1 MVQQIQ
7 QNIQKKR
14 ETKSPRSMRLKIQKS
29 MMVILAVTLVLFYVI
44 LSVIL
49 YNQNMSILRAEVRQ
63 EARYICTAVDIS
75 GTEYLEQMDNI
86 DESTRVTRIDADGS
100 VLYDSRRDADTL
112 DNHSGR
118 EEVKEALKSGEG
130 EDVRR
135 SVTVEKDL
143 YYYAMLLDDG
153 SVLRVSREVD
163 SLASTALAML
173 PVIGGLAV
181 LIIVFAMLLAKWQ
194 TSRLIKPIN
203 ELDLEHPL
211 DNDVYTEL
219 SPLLTAMDR
228 QNKEKE
234 AVSNMRKEFSANVS
248 HELKTPLTSISGY
261 AEIMKNGMVRP
272 ADIPVFSERI
282 YKEARRLITLVEDII
297 KLSKLDEESV
307 ELEKQEVD
315 LYDLTREIISRLA
328 PQASQKNVRMEL
340 TGEPVKYTGIR
351 QILDEM
357 VYNVCE
363 NAIKYNND
371 GGRVTVW
378 VGNTLEGPK
387 ISVADTGIGI
397 PAEHHER
404 IFERFYRVDKS
415 HSKERGGTGLGLS
428 IVKHGALLHGAKV
441 SVESTPG
448 KGTKIEMQF

>member
-14 ETKSPRSMRLKIQKS
+14 EKKSPRSMRLKMQKS

-49 YNQNMSILRAEVRQ
+49 YNQNMSILRAEVKQ
-63 EARYICTAVDIS
+63 EAKYICTAVNIS

-86 DESTRVTRIDADGS
+86 DESTRVTRIDESGN

-118 EEVKEALKSGEG
+118 EEVREALKSGEG

-143 YYYAMLLDDG
+143 YYYALLLEDG

-163 SLASTALAML
+163 SLASTALTML

-181 LIIVFAMLLAKWQ
+181 LMIIFAMLLAKWQ
-194 TSRLIKPIN
+194 TARLIKPIN
-203 ELDLEHPL
+203 ELDLEQPL

-228 QNKEKE
+228 QNREKE

-315 LYDLTREIISRLA
+315 LYDLTREIVSRLS
-328 PQASQKNVRMEL
+328 PQASQKNIRMEL
-340 TGEPVKYTGIR
+340 TGEPVKYVGIR

-397 PAEHHER
+397 PKEHHER

-441 SVESTPG
+441 SVDSSPG
-448 KGTKIEMQF
+448 RGTKIEMQF

>member
-1 MVQQIQ
+1 MVQKIQ
-7 QNIQKKR
+7 QNIR
-14 ETKSPRSMRLKIQKS
+14 EKIRERYPRSMRLKIQKS

-49 YNQNMSILRAEVRQ
+49 YNQNMSILRAEVKQ
-63 EARYICTAVDIS
+63 EAKYICTAVNIS

-86 DESTRVTRIDADGS
+86 DESTRVTRIDESGN

-118 EEVKEALKSGEG
+118 EEVREALKSGEG

-143 YYYAMLLDDG
+143 YYYALLLEDG

-163 SLASTALAML
+163 SLASTALTML

-181 LIIVFAMLLAKWQ
+181 LMIIFAMLLAKWQ
-194 TSRLIKPIN
+194 TARLIKPIN
-203 ELDLEHPL
+203 ELDLEQPL
-211 DNDVYTEL
+211 DNDVYAEL

-228 QNKEKE
+228 QNREKE

-315 LYDLTREIISRLA
+315 LYDLTREIVSRLS
-328 PQASQKNVRMEL
+328 PQASQKNIRMEL
-340 TGEPVKYTGIR
+340 TGEPVKYVGIR

-397 PAEHHER
+397 PKEHHER

-441 SVESTPG
+441 SVDSSPG
-448 KGTKIEMQF
+448 RGTKIEMQF

>member
-1 MVQQIQ
+1 MVQKIQ
-7 QNIQKKR
+7 QNIR
-14 ETKSPRSMRLKIQKS
+14 EKIRERYPRSMRLKIQKS

-49 YNQNMSILRAEVRQ
+49 YNQNMSILRAEVKQ
-63 EARYICTAVDIS
+63 EAKYICTAVNIS

-86 DESTRVTRIDADGS
+86 DESTRVTRIDESGN

-118 EEVKEALKSGEG
+118 EEVREALKSGEG

-143 YYYAMLLDDG
+143 YYYALLLEDG

-163 SLASTALAML
+163 SLASTALTML

-181 LIIVFAMLLAKWQ
+181 LMIIFAMLLAKWQ
-194 TSRLIKPIN
+194 TARLIKPIN
-203 ELDLEHPL
+203 ELDLEQPL

-228 QNKEKE
+228 QNREKE

-315 LYDLTREIISRLA
+315 LYDLTREIVSRLS
-328 PQASQKNVRMEL
+328 PQASQKNIRMEL
-340 TGEPVKYTGIR
+340 TGEPVKYVGIR

-371 GGRVTVW
+371 GGGSLSGSAIHWKDLRSVLLIRVSVFRRNTMSVFLRDFTAWIRVTRRSA
-378 VGNTLEGPK
+378 EGP
-387 ISVADTGIGI
+387 D
-397 PAEHHER
+397 
-404 IFERFYRVDKS
+404 
-415 HSKERGGTGLGLS
+415 LGCLS
-428 IVKHGALLHGAKV
+428 
-441 SVESTPG
+441 
-448 KGTKIEMQF
+448 

>member
-1 MVQQIQ
+1 MVQKIQ
-7 QNIQKKR
+7 QNIR
-14 ETKSPRSMRLKIQKS
+14 EKIRERYPRSMRLKIQKS

-49 YNQNMSILRAEVRQ
+49 YNQNLSILRAEVRQ
-63 EARYICTAVDIS
+63 EAKYICTAVNIS

-118 EEVKEALKSGEG
+118 EEVKEALKNGEG

-228 QNKEKE
+228 HNKEKE
-234 AVSNMRKEFSANVS
+234 AVSNMMKEFSANVS

>member
-14 ETKSPRSMRLKIQKS
+14 KKKIPRSMRLKIQKS

-118 EEVKEALKSGEG
+118 EEVKEALKNGEG

-173 PVIGGLAV
+173 PVIGGFAV
-181 LIIVFAMLLAKWQ
+181 LMIIFAMLLAKWQ
-194 TSRLIKPIN
+194 TARLIKPIN
-203 ELDLEHPL
+203 ELDLENPL

-441 SVESTPG
+441 SVESEPG

>member
-14 ETKSPRSMRLKIQKS
+14 KKKIPRSMRLKIQKS

-49 YNQNMSILRAEVRQ
+49 YNQNLSILRAEVRQ
-63 EARYICTAVDIS
+63 EAKYICTAVNIS

-118 EEVKEALKSGEG
+118 EEVKEALKNGEG

-173 PVIGGLAV
+173 PVIGGFAV
-181 LIIVFAMLLAKWQ
+181 LMIIFAMLLAKWQ
-194 TSRLIKPIN
+194 TARLIKPIN
-203 ELDLEHPL
+203 ELDLENPL

>member
-14 ETKSPRSMRLKIQKS
+14 KKKIPRSMRLKIQKS

-49 YNQNMSILRAEVRQ
+49 YNQNLSILRAEVRQ
-63 EARYICTAVDIS
+63 EAKYICTAVNIS

-118 EEVKEALKSGEG
+118 EEVKEALKNGEG

-441 SVESTPG
+441 SVESEPG

>member
-14 ETKSPRSMRLKIQKS
+14 KKKIPRSMRLKIQKS

-118 EEVKEALKSGEG
+118 EEVKEALKNGEG

-441 SVESTPG
+441 SVESEPG

>member
-14 ETKSPRSMRLKIQKS
+14 KKKIPRSMRLKIQKS

-49 YNQNMSILRAEVRQ
+49 YNQNLSILRAEVRQ
-63 EARYICTAVDIS
+63 EAKYICTAVNIS

>member
-1 MVQQIQ
+1 MVQKIQ
-7 QNIQKKR
+7 QNIREKIRKR
-14 ETKSPRSMRLKIQKS
+14 YPRSMRLKIQKS

-49 YNQNMSILRAEVRQ
+49 YSQNMSILRAEVKQ
-63 EARYICTAVDIS
+63 EAKYICTAVNIS

-86 DESTRVTRIDADGS
+86 DESTRVARIDESGN

-118 EEVKEALKSGEG
+118 EEVREALKSGEG

-143 YYYAMLLDDG
+143 YYYALLLEDG

-163 SLASTALAML
+163 SLASTALTML

-181 LIIVFAMLLAKWQ
+181 LMIIFAMLLAKWQ
-194 TSRLIKPIN
+194 TARLIKPIN
-203 ELDLEHPL
+203 ELDLEQPL

-228 QNKEKE
+228 QNREKE

-315 LYDLTREIISRLA
+315 LYDLTREIVSRLS
-328 PQASQKNVRMEL
+328 PQASQKNIRMEL
-340 TGEPVKYTGIR
+340 TGEPVKYVGIR

-363 NAIKYNND
+363 NAIKYNNVA
-371 GGRVTVW
+371 GRVTVW

-397 PAEHHER
+397 PREHHER

-441 SVESTPG
+441 SVDSSPG
-448 KGTKIEMQF
+448 RGTKIEMQF

>member
-1 MVQQIQ
+1 
-7 QNIQKKR
+7 
-14 ETKSPRSMRLKIQKS
+14 MRLKIQKS

-49 YNQNMSILRAEVRQ
+49 YNQNMSILRAEVKQ
-63 EARYICTAVDIS
+63 EAKYICTAVNIS

-86 DESTRVTRIDADGS
+86 DESTRVTRIDESGN

-118 EEVKEALKSGEG
+118 EEVREALKSGEG

-143 YYYAMLLDDG
+143 YYYALLLEDG

-163 SLASTALAML
+163 SLASTALTML

-181 LIIVFAMLLAKWQ
+181 LMIIFAMLLAKWQ
-194 TSRLIKPIN
+194 TARLIKPIN
-203 ELDLEHPL
+203 ELDLEQPL

-228 QNKEKE
+228 QNREKE

-315 LYDLTREIISRLA
+315 LYDLTREIVSLLS
-328 PQASQKNVRMEL
+328 PQASQNNIRMEL
-340 TGEPVKYTGIR
+340 TGETVKYVGIR

-397 PAEHHER
+397 PKEHHER

-441 SVESTPG
+441 SVDSSPG
-448 KGTKIEMQF
+448 RGTKIEMQF

>member
-1 MVQQIQ
+1 MVQKIQ
-7 QNIQKKR
+7 QNIREKIRKR
-14 ETKSPRSMRLKIQKS
+14 YPRSMRLKIQKS

-49 YNQNMSILRAEVRQ
+49 YNQNLSILRTEVKQ
-63 EARYICTAVDIS
+63 ETKYICTAVNIS
-75 GTEYLEQMDNI
+75 GAEYLEQMDNI
-86 DESTRVTRIDADGS
+86 DESTRVTRIDENGS

-118 EEVKEALKSGEG
+118 EEVREALKSGEG

-143 YYYAMLLDDG
+143 YYYALLLDDG

-163 SLASTALAML
+163 SLASTALDML

-181 LIIVFAMLLAKWQ
+181 LMIIFAMLLAKWQ

-307 ELEKQEVD
+307 ELEKQETD
-315 LYDLTREIISRLA
+315 LYDLTREIVSRLA

-340 TGEPVKYTGIR
+340 TGEPVKYVGIR

-357 VYNVCE
+357 IYNVCE

-387 ISVADTGIGI
+387 ISVTDTGIGI
-397 PAEHHER
+397 PKEHHER

-441 SVESTPG
+441 SVDSTPG

>member
-7 QNIQKKR
+7 QKIQKKR

-118 EEVKEALKSGEG
+118 EEVKEALKNGEG

-173 PVIGGLAV
+173 PVIGGFAV
-181 LIIVFAMLLAKWQ
+181 LMIIFAMLLAKWQ
-194 TSRLIKPIN
+194 TARLIKPIN
-203 ELDLEHPL
+203 ELDLENPL

-371 GGRVTVW
+371 GGKVTVW

>member
-1 MVQQIQ
+1 MVQKIQ
-7 QNIQKKR
+7 QNIR
-14 ETKSPRSMRLKIQKS
+14 EKIRERYPRSMRLKIQKS

-49 YNQNMSILRAEVRQ
+49 YNQNMSILRAEVKQ
-63 EARYICTAVDIS
+63 EAKYICTAVNIS

-86 DESTRVTRIDADGS
+86 DESTRVTRIDESGN

-118 EEVKEALKSGEG
+118 EEVREALKSGEG

-143 YYYAMLLDDG
+143 YYYALLLEDG

-163 SLASTALAML
+163 SLASTALTML

-181 LIIVFAMLLAKWQ
+181 LMIIFAMLLAKWQ
-194 TSRLIKPIN
+194 TARLIKPIN
-203 ELDLEHPL
+203 EIDLEQPL

-228 QNKEKE
+228 QNREKE

-315 LYDLTREIISRLA
+315 LYDLTREIVSRLS
-328 PQASQKNVRMEL
+328 PQASQKNIRMEL
-340 TGEPVKYTGIR
+340 TGEPVKYVGIR

-397 PAEHHER
+397 PKEHHER

-441 SVESTPG
+441 SVDSSPG
-448 KGTKIEMQF
+448 RGTKIEMQF

>member
-1 MVQQIQ
+1 MVQKIQ
-7 QNIQKKR
+7 QNIR
-14 ETKSPRSMRLKIQKS
+14 EKIRERYPRSMRLKIQKS

-49 YNQNMSILRAEVRQ
+49 YNQNMSILRAEVKQ
-63 EARYICTAVDIS
+63 EAKYICTAVNIS

-86 DESTRVTRIDADGS
+86 DESTRVTRIDESGN

-118 EEVKEALKSGEG
+118 EEVREALKSGEG

-143 YYYAMLLDDG
+143 YYYALLLEDG

-163 SLASTALAML
+163 SLASTALTML

-181 LIIVFAMLLAKWQ
+181 LMIIFAMLLAKWQ
-194 TSRLIKPIN
+194 TARLIKPIN
-203 ELDLEHPL
+203 ELDLEQPL

-228 QNKEKE
+228 QNREKE

-315 LYDLTREIISRLA
+315 LYDLTREIVSRLS
-328 PQASQKNVRMEL
+328 PQACQKNIRMEL
-340 TGEPVKYTGIR
+340 TGEPVKYVGIR

-397 PAEHHER
+397 PKEHHER

-441 SVESTPG
+441 SVDSSPG
-448 KGTKIEMQF
+448 RGTKIEMQF

>member
-1 MVQQIQ
+1 
-7 QNIQKKR
+7 
-14 ETKSPRSMRLKIQKS
+14 
-29 MMVILAVTLVLFYVI
+29 
-44 LSVIL
+44 
-49 YNQNMSILRAEVRQ
+49 MSILRAEVKQ
-63 EARYICTAVDIS
+63 EAKYICTAVNIS

-86 DESTRVTRIDADGS
+86 DESTRVTRIDESGN

-118 EEVKEALKSGEG
+118 EEVREALKSGEG

-143 YYYAMLLDDG
+143 YYYALLLEDG

-163 SLASTALAML
+163 SLASTALTML

-181 LIIVFAMLLAKWQ
+181 LMIIFAMLLAKWQ
-194 TSRLIKPIN
+194 TARLIKPIN
-203 ELDLEHPL
+203 ELDLEQPL

-228 QNKEKE
+228 QNREKE

-315 LYDLTREIISRLA
+315 LYDLTREIVSRLS
-328 PQASQKNVRMEL
+328 PQASQKNIRMEL
-340 TGEPVKYTGIR
+340 TGEPVKYVGIR

-397 PAEHHER
+397 PKEHHER

-441 SVESTPG
+441 SVDSSPG
-448 KGTKIEMQF
+448 RGTKIEMQF

>member
-1 MVQQIQ
+1 MVQKIQ
-7 QNIQKKR
+7 QNIR
-14 ETKSPRSMRLKIQKS
+14 EKIRERYPRSMRLKIQKS

-49 YNQNMSILRAEVRQ
+49 YNQNMSILRAEVKQ
-63 EARYICTAVDIS
+63 EAKYICTAVNIS

-86 DESTRVTRIDADGS
+86 DESTRVTRIDESGN

-118 EEVKEALKSGEG
+118 EEVREALKSGEG

-143 YYYAMLLDDG
+143 YYYALLLEDG

-163 SLASTALAML
+163 SLASTALTML

-181 LIIVFAMLLAKWQ
+181 LMIIFAMLLAKWQ
-194 TSRLIKPIN
+194 TARLIKPIN
-203 ELDLEHPL
+203 ELDLEQPL

-228 QNKEKE
+228 QNREKE

-282 YKEARRLITLVEDII
+282 YKEARRLITLVEDIN

-315 LYDLTREIISRLA
+315 LYDLTREIVSRLS
-328 PQASQKNVRMEL
+328 PQAFQKNIRMEL
-340 TGEPVKYTGIR
+340 TGEPVKYVGIR

-397 PAEHHER
+397 PKEHHER

-441 SVESTPG
+441 SVDSSPG
-448 KGTKIEMQF
+448 RGTKIEMQF

>member
-14 ETKSPRSMRLKIQKS
+14 KKKIPRSMRLKIQKS

-118 EEVKEALKSGEG
+118 EEVKEALKNGEG

>member
-14 ETKSPRSMRLKIQKS
+14 KKKIPRSMRLKIQKS

-118 EEVKEALKSGEG
+118 EEVKEALKNGEG

-173 PVIGGLAV
+173 PVIGGFAV
-181 LIIVFAMLLAKWQ
+181 LMIIFAMLLAKWQ
-194 TSRLIKPIN
+194 TARLIKPIN
-203 ELDLEHPL
+203 ELDLENPL

-234 AVSNMRKEFSANVS
+234 AVSNMRKEFSASVS

>member
-14 ETKSPRSMRLKIQKS
+14 KKKIPRSMRLKIQKS

-118 EEVKEALKSGEG
+118 EEVKEALKNGEG

-163 SLASTALAML
+163 SLQGSGQPCQHGPGHAPGDRGICCTDDYFCHAAGKMADSTSDQA
-173 PVIGGLAV
+173 
-181 LIIVFAMLLAKWQ
+181 
-194 TSRLIKPIN
+194 
-203 ELDLEHPL
+203 
-211 DNDVYTEL
+211 
-219 SPLLTAMDR
+219 
-228 QNKEKE
+228 
-234 AVSNMRKEFSANVS
+234 
-248 HELKTPLTSISGY
+248 
-261 AEIMKNGMVRP
+261 
-272 ADIPVFSERI
+272 
-282 YKEARRLITLVEDII
+282 YK
-297 KLSKLDEESV
+297 
-307 ELEKQEVD
+307 
-315 LYDLTREIISRLA
+315 
-328 PQASQKNVRMEL
+328 
-340 TGEPVKYTGIR
+340 
-351 QILDEM
+351 
-357 VYNVCE
+357 
-363 NAIKYNND
+363 
-371 GGRVTVW
+371 
-378 VGNTLEGPK
+378 
-387 ISVADTGIGI
+387 
-397 PAEHHER
+397 
-404 IFERFYRVDKS
+404 
-415 HSKERGGTGLGLS
+415 
-428 IVKHGALLHGAKV
+428 
-441 SVESTPG
+441 
-448 KGTKIEMQF
+448 

>member
-14 ETKSPRSMRLKIQKS
+14 KKKIPKSMRLKIQKS

-118 EEVKEALKSGEG
+118 EEVKEALKNGEG

-441 SVESTPG
+441 SVESAPG

>member
-1 MVQQIQ
+1 MVQKIQ
-7 QNIQKKR
+7 QNIREKIRKR
-14 ETKSPRSMRLKIQKS
+14 YPRSMRLKIQKS

-49 YNQNMSILRAEVRQ
+49 YNQNMSILRAEVKQ
-63 EARYICTAVDIS
+63 EAKYICTAVNIS

-86 DESTRVTRIDADGS
+86 DESTRVTRIDESGN

-118 EEVKEALKSGEG
+118 EEVREALKSGEG

-143 YYYAMLLDDG
+143 YYYALLLEDG

-163 SLASTALAML
+163 SLASTALTML

-181 LIIVFAMLLAKWQ
+181 LMIIFAMLLAKWQ
-194 TSRLIKPIN
+194 TARLIKPIN
-203 ELDLEHPL
+203 ELDLEQPL

-228 QNKEKE
+228 QNREKE

-315 LYDLTREIISRLA
+315 LYDLTREIVSRLS
-328 PQASQKNVRMEL
+328 PQASQKNIRMEL
-340 TGEPVKYTGIR
+340 TGEPVKYVGIR

-397 PAEHHER
+397 PKEHHER

-441 SVESTPG
+441 SVDSSPG
-448 KGTKIEMQF
+448 RGTKIEMQF

>member
-7 QNIQKKR
+7 QKIQKKR

-49 YNQNMSILRAEVRQ
+49 YNQNMSILRAEVKQ
-63 EARYICTAVDIS
+63 EAKYICTAVNIS

-86 DESTRVTRIDADGS
+86 DESTRVTRIDESGN

-118 EEVKEALKSGEG
+118 EEVREALKSGEG

-143 YYYAMLLDDG
+143 YYYALLLEDG

-163 SLASTALAML
+163 SLASTALTML

-181 LIIVFAMLLAKWQ
+181 LMIIFAMLLAKWQ
-194 TSRLIKPIN
+194 TARLIKPIN
-203 ELDLEHPL
+203 ELDLEQPL

-228 QNKEKE
+228 QNREKE

-315 LYDLTREIISRLA
+315 LYDLTREIVSRLS
-328 PQASQKNVRMEL
+328 PQASQKNIRMEL
-340 TGEPVKYTGIR
+340 TGETVKYVGIR

-397 PAEHHER
+397 PKEHHER

-441 SVESTPG
+441 SVDSSPG
-448 KGTKIEMQF
+448 RGTKIEMQF

>member
-14 ETKSPRSMRLKIQKS
+14 KKKIPRSMRLKIQKS

-49 YNQNMSILRAEVRQ
+49 YNQNLSILRAEVRQ
-63 EARYICTAVDIS
+63 EAKYICTAVNIS

-118 EEVKEALKSGEG
+118 EEVKEALKNGEG

-371 GGRVTVW
+371 GGKVTVW